1 MKKLILEGITLVVLF
16 ISTLLLL
23 RQVDWVTVFK
33 VKQTTR
39 IAEEKLGELIWESF
53 RKTESENKNPAVYEA
68 LDSIV
73 SRICDENNLNKSS
86 IKLHI
91 LNKNE
96 INAFALPDGH
106 LVIYSGLISAADN
119 PEELSGV
126 ISHEL
131 AHIGLNHVMKKLVK
145 EVGLSFLISITTGNR
160 ASENIKETAKLLS
173 STAFD
178 RNLEKEA
185 DLKAVDYLMK
195 SKINPV
201 PFAVFLKRLSTD
213 QDESPSLDWISTHP
227 KSTERADYV
236 FKYSQGKAV
245 KYSVVLSIEK
255 WTGLKKACQT
265 RL

>member
-33 VKQTTR
+33 VEQTTK
-39 IAEEKLGELIWESF
+39 IAEEKLGELIWDSF
-53 RKTESENKNPAVYEA
+53 RKTESENKNQAVHEA
-68 LDSIV
+68 LDGIV
-73 SRICDENNLNKSS
+73 SRICDENNLNRSR

-131 AHIGLNHVMKKLVK
+131 AHIGLNHVMKKLLK
-145 EVGLSFLISITTGNR
+145 EVGLSVLISITTGNR

-185 DLKAVDYLMK
+185 DLKAVDYLMN
-195 SKINPV
+195 SNINPV
-201 PFAVFLKRLSTD
+201 PFAHFLKRLSVE
-213 QDESPSLDWISTHP
+213 QGENPSFGWISTHP

-236 FKYSQGKAV
+236 FKYSQGKTGQ
-245 KYSVVLSIEK
+245 YTRVLTKENWTSIKKGTE
-255 WTGLKKACQT
+255 TGL
-265 RL
+265 